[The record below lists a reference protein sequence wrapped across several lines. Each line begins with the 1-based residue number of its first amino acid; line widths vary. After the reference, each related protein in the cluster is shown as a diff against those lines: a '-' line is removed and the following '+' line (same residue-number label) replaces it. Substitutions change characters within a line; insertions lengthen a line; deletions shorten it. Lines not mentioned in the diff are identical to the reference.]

1 MLSAVLHGK
10 KTGTGFAGLSLKLGE
25 MQGAED
31 VLTSTIF
38 ERIAYLPDEIFCLF
52 INSLLGNTEN
62 ISSLVDI
69 NFWYALEDHKGK
81 RVEPDVLLTDSNG
94 RVIIV
99 EAKRYDYAQQQY
111 PYQLA
116 NEIIALHCSKES
128 IENPIILAIGGM
140 ASYDEHSCLRL
151 RSHIDEVLQ
160 EKGFNLPYQLYICSW
175 QTLYFHLKTAIHSHL
190 SAGLVRLLQDI
201 KAVYHWHGIRYEPRR
216 WLNQLNVTHIQY
228 SEIPLKIV
236 KKRTWTPLNRINLHY
251 EKVPSFLGE
260 DYGRK

>member
-25 MQGAED
+25 TQGAED

-52 INSLLGNTEN
+52 INNLLGNTEN
-62 ISSLVDI
+62 ISSLADI

-99 EAKRYDYAQQQY
+99 EAKRYDYAQQQC

-140 ASYDEHSCLRL
+140 ASYDEHSCSRL

-175 QTLYFHLKTAIHSHL
+175 QTLYFHLKAAIHSHL
-190 SAGLVRLLQDI
+190 SSGLVRLLQDI
-201 KAVYHWHGIRYEPRR
+201 KAVYHWHGIRYEPIR
-216 WLNQLNVTHIQY
+216 WLNQLNVTNIQY
-228 SEIPLKIV
+228 SEIPLKIA
-236 KKRTWTPLNRINLHY
+236 KKRAWTQLNRINLHY
-251 EKVPSFLGE
+251 ENMPSFLGE
-260 DYGRK
+260 HCGRK